1 MIKTIFFDFD
11 GVLAESVEVKTQA
24 FRKLYLPYGE
34 EIAQIVVNHHL
45 QNGGISRFEK
55 FKIYHQEWL
64 NVQLDNIGME
74 KITLQF
80 SNFVLEGV
88 VNSTEVKGAF
98 DFLEQNKENFQYYII
113 TGTPT
118 EEMKIILEK
127 RNMDCFF
134 KGVYGSPT
142 KKTDWSEY
150 IIGKEGLDRKSI
162 VFIGDALA
170 DYEAAQNSSINFI
183 LRETEENL
191 SLFNFF
197 SGQRIKDMT
206 ELAQA
211 INNISAC

>member
-24 FRKLYLPYGE
+24 FRKLFLPYGE
-34 EIAQIVVNHHL
+34 EIAQNVVNHHL

-142 KKTDWSEY
+142 KKTEWSEY

-197 SGQRIKDMT
+197 SGQRIKDIT

>member
-11 GVLAESVEVKTQA
+11 GVLAESVAVKTQA
-24 FRKLYLPYGE
+24 FRKLFLPYGE
-34 EIAQIVVNHHL
+34 EIAQNVVNHHL

-142 KKTDWSEY
+142 KKTEWSEY

-197 SGQRIKDMT
+197 SGQRIKDIT

>member
-34 EIAQIVVNHHL
+34 EIAQNVVNHHL

-142 KKTDWSEY
+142 KKTEWSEY

-197 SGQRIKDMT
+197 SGQRIKDIT

>member
-11 GVLAESVEVKTQA
+11 GVLAESIDVKTQA

-34 EIAQIVVNHHL
+34 EIAQKVVDHHL
-45 QNGGISRFEK
+45 QNCGISRFEK
-55 FKIYHQEWL
+55 FRIYHEEWL
-64 NVQLDNIGME
+64 NVPLDDTGMV
-74 KITLQF
+74 KITQQF
-80 SNFVLEGV
+80 SSFVLKGV

-98 DFLEQNKENFQYYII
+98 DFLEQYNGNFQYYII

-127 RNMDCFF
+127 RNMEGFF

-142 KKTDWSEY
+142 KKTEWSEY
-150 IIGKEGLDRKSI
+150 IIDKAGLDRKSI

-170 DYEAAQNSSINFI
+170 DYEAAKNSSIHFI